1 MATQQN
7 TQLISQLAAADL
19 SAKQFYF
26 VEETAAKTV
35 NACNAI
41 TDIAVGVLQNKP
53 TQGQAASVAIDG
65 TTKVVAGAAIAVGA
79 KVAPM
84 ATGKAQTAASTQFP
98 RGVALEAAAADGDL
112 IEILLITS
120 GAALP

>member
-19 SAKQFYF
+19 STKQYYF

-35 NACNAI
+35 NTTNAI
-41 TDIAVGVLQNKP
+41 TDIALGVLQNKP
-53 TQGQAASVAIDG
+53 TTGQAASVAVGG
-65 TTKVVAGAAIAVGA
+65 TTKVVAGAAIAAGA

-84 ATGKAQTAASTQFP
+84 ASGKAQTAASTQFP
-98 RGVALEAAAADGDL
+98 RGIALEAATADGDL
-112 IEILLITS
+112 IEIALVSS